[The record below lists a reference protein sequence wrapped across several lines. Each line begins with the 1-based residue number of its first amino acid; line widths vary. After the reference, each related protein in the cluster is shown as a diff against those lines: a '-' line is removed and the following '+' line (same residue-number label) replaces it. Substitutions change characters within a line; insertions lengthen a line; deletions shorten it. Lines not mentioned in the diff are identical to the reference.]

1 MENGKTIKELA
12 EEFGVSKQAIRK
24 QLTDDFRE
32 NYVQT
37 NTANPSNQLVV
48 TVAGY
53 HILKS
58 HFIKGFDRKPSSNQN
73 EKVGGNAGGNLV
85 TTLEQYNSDLKSEI
99 HSKNEQ
105 IKSLQEALNYQ
116 QQLLDQQQQL
126 NVDDK
131 QLIQSLRQQL
141 ALENSE
147 TENAT
152 TTESTEEQASKDQR
166 INELESQLQQEKE
179 NKQLSTKKWWQFWK

>member
-24 QLTDDFRE
+24 QLTDDFRA

-37 NTANPSNQLVV
+37 DTANPGNQLVV
-48 TVAGY
+48 TVAGC

-58 HFIKGFDRKPSSNQN
+58 HFIKGFDHKPSGNQN
-73 EKVGGNAGGNLV
+73 KKVGGNQV
-85 TTLEQYNSDLKSEI
+85 TTLEQHNSDLKNEI

-105 IKSLQEALNYQ
+105 IKSLQEALKYQ

-141 ALENSE
+141 ALENPATE
-147 TENAT
+147 TEDTPIQTQAHEET
-152 TTESTEEQASKDQR
+152 TKDQR
-166 INELESQLQQEKE
+166 INELESQLQREKE
-179 NKQLSTKKWWQFWK
+179 NNQLSAKKWWQFWK